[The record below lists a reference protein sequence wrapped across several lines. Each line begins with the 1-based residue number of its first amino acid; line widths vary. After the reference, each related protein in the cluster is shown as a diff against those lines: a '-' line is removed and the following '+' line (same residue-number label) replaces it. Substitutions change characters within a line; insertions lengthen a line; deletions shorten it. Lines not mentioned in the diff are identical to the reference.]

1 MIALSLETA
10 ADQKEC
16 EPRAHHKQEKCM
28 FHVTQKRIATIFLA
42 VAALFGAGGCNQ
54 GYAAAAAFGLGYLL
68 GNQNS
73 GQIVSTCFLNGAQVD
88 CGSLPENQ
96 P

>member
-1 MIALSLETA
+1 
-10 ADQKEC
+10 
-16 EPRAHHKQEKCM
+16 M
-28 FHVTQKRIATIFLA
+28 FCVTLKRIAAILLV
-42 VAALFGAGGCNQ
+42 VAALFGAGGCNR
-54 GYAAAAAFGLGYLL
+54 GYTAAVAFGLGYLL

-73 GQIVSTCFLNGAQVD
+73 GQIVSTCFLNGDQVD